1 MASDNNNIK
10 SLAADAPESDT
21 SELEVLSVD
30 LIPTDEELE
39 MDADTFSLD
48 ERAVPVGSV
57 ESLRSDLRSR
67 DERISSLQFDI
78 EQLHARW
85 TGLEKEI
92 EAREEL
98 TSMLQADLKAA
109 HKSLRGKER
118 EINQLNR
125 RIDSLTDDLDSATQ
139 PDEELPALE
148 REIETLREAR
158 REDATRIEAL
168 ETELDAV
175 KAEASSSTH
184 PTSEADDPDAAEQ
197 VLQQRRRIE
206 ELESAERSLEAN
218 IGRLDAMLKVARSE
232 NSDLKA
238 RLSEAKNRIRD
249 FTHGEARE
257 LNSLV
262 ETQHGELIG
271 QRDRVQVLETEL
283 SRVEAYADGLRRKLD
298 DASEQRAAAETTLVD
313 TCSER
318 DAARIRVDELE
329 AQLETAEQAAADLQ
343 RTLKDREA
351 DFKQEISVLRFE
363 LGEAQETITSQE
375 SLNEE
380 LAGNLLEQE
389 TTQRSLSSKL
399 AEVESDRG
407 AEIDLL
413 SSQLDELRVA
423 LDEAEDKIA
432 NKDNAIS
439 ALLNELATKSRS
451 IESIGEIESVIHDI
465 DGRMSERID
474 DDTGERE
481 RPTRLLVGT
490 VEGQELRF
498 PLFKDRLTIGRT
510 SQNDIQLRAQYI
522 SRRHAVLIVEDDIT
536 RIVDWGSK
544 NGVYVNSARVAEEV
558 LSNGDKISIGAAEFV
573 FEERARR
580 DGA

>member
-48 ERAVPVGSV
+48 ERPVPVGSV

-109 HKSLRGKER
+109 HKSLRSKER
-118 EINQLNR
+118 EIGQLNR
-125 RIDSLTDDLDSATQ
+125 RIDSLTNDLDTATR
-139 PDEELPALE
+139 PDEERATLE
-148 REIETLREAR
+148 HEIDALREDR
-158 REDATRIEAL
+158 RDDAAKIEAL
-168 ETELDAV
+168 ETELEAIRAEAQHSARRESDDAV
-175 KAEASSSTH
+175 STG
-184 PTSEADDPDAAEQ
+184 EGA
-197 VLQQRRRIE
+197 LRQQRRID
-206 ELESAERSLEAN
+206 ELEAGERTLEAN
-218 IGRLDAMLKVARSE
+218 LGRLDAMLKVARSE
-232 NSDLKA
+232 NADLKT
-238 RLSEAKNRIRD
+238 RLSKAKERIRD
-249 FTHGEARE
+249 YTHGEARE
-257 LNSLV
+257 LTALV
-262 ETQHGELIG
+262 QTQHGEIVG
-271 QRDRVQVLETEL
+271 QRDRVQILETEL
-283 SRVEAYADGLRRKLD
+283 TRTEAYADGLRRKLD
-298 DASEQRAAAETTLVD
+298 DASEQRASAESTLVGTRD
-313 TCSER
+313 ER
-318 DAARIRVDELE
+318 DAARYRVDELE
-329 AQLETAEQAAADLQ
+329 TQLEAAERTAADLQ
-343 RTLKDREA
+343 ARLEERETS
-351 DFKQEISVLRFE
+351 FKQEISVLRYE

-375 SLNEE
+375 SLNEQ
-380 LAGNLLEQE
+380 LAGNLLDHEN
-389 TTQRSLSSKL
+389 TQRSLSSKL
-399 AEVESDRG
+399 AEVESNRG
-407 AEIDLL
+407 AEIDQL
-413 SSQLDELRVA
+413 SKQVDDLRVA
-423 LDEAEDKIA
+423 LDDADDKIA

-439 ALLNELATKSRS
+439 ALLNELANKSRS

-474 DDTGERE
+474 DDSGERE

-580 DGA
+580 DGS